1 MVSMEEFREYL
12 DEACEQIPEEYY
24 GELNGGVLL
33 REEVKIHPK
42 SNGDELKI
50 MGEYVYSRTMG
61 RLIYIYYGSFM
72 AVYGEA
78 SKELLKREIK
88 HTLEHELTHHLE
100 SLAGEKDLEIADE
113 IQIHRYLERK

>member
-1 MVSMEEFREYL
+1 MEEFREYL